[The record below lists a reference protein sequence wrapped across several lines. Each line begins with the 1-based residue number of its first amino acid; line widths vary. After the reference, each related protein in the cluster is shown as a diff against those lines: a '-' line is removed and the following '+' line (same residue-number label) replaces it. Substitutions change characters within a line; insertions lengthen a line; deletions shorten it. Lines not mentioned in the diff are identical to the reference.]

1 MLFSA
6 DAVDLLVAPV
16 SSSPS
21 VATPPLISLDEHSAH
36 YRGAVCASWMGSIH
50 RVVDSGLPPTAPAH
64 AAAFPWPAQRE
75 LAVVL
80 YAPNVLRHVESKV
93 AQASASW
100 LSGGYFQR
108 QIMPQAA
115 P

>member
-1 MLFSA
+1 M
-6 DAVDLLVAPV
+6 
-16 SSSPS
+16 
-21 VATPPLISLDEHSAH
+21 ATPPFVSLDEHSAH

-80 YAPNVLRHVESKV
+80 YAPNVLRMSKTRLLRLRPAGSLEASSSARPCSRLPRV
-93 AQASASW
+93 SASLGW
-100 LSGGYFQR
+100 PAIPALLSTK
-108 QIMPQAA
+108 P
-115 P
+115 

>member
-1 MLFSA
+1 
-6 DAVDLLVAPV
+6 
-16 SSSPS
+16 
-21 VATPPLISLDEHSAH
+21 
-36 YRGAVCASWMGSIH
+36 MGSIH

-80 YAPNVLRHVESKV
+80 YAPNVLRYVENKV
-93 AQASASW
+93 AQPSASW
-100 LSGGYFQR
+100 LSGGCLQR
-108 QIMPQAA
+108 QAMPLVT